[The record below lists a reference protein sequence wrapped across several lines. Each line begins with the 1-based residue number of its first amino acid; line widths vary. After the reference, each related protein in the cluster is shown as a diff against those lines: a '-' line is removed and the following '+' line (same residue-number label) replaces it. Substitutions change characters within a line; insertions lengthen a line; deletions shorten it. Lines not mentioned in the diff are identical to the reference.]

1 MICDWVPL
9 LTSLMT
15 PLIAGIAIYVAW
27 QQWRTNRQKLK
38 LDLFDKRF
46 AIFQSTRTFLSTVLR
61 DGRVNRED
69 LEKFRMGILDSVF
82 LLDQGTSDYLWG
94 LRSIGSKAIMYNTQ
108 LEGVPVGE
116 KRNELVDNEH
126 REVEKL
132 MDALGDLQEKFKPF
146 LKLDH

>member
-1 MICDWVPL
+1 
-9 LTSLMT
+9 MT

-132 MDALGDLQEKFKPF
+132 
-146 LKLDH
+146 